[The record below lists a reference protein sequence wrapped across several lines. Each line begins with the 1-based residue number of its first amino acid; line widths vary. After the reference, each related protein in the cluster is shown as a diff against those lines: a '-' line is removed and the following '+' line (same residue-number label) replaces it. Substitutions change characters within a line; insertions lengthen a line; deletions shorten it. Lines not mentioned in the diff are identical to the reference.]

1 MIADIIVGKADAQTT
16 DSNYAAPGPLDTQA
30 CMQDTCC
37 VWKYA
42 ADEMAAKFKG
52 ESGRCNL
59 FARGAIRLGF
69 HDAATWK
76 KGMTTGGADGSMI
89 LTDEL
94 SRDINRGLEEI
105 VDQMRTW

>member
-1 MIADIIVGKADAQTT
+1 
-16 DSNYAAPGPLDTQA
+16 
-30 CMQDTCC
+30 
-37 VWKYA
+37 
-42 ADEMAAKFKG
+42 MAAKFKG